1 MRQVKPLLL
10 SVAAVLVLSAG
21 QALAEGDAASG
32 AKIFKKC
39 KACHT
44 VEAGGKN
51 KLGPNLNGLFGRQAG
66 SLEGYKYSKA
76 MKGSGI
82 TWNEET
88 LAEYL
93 KKTEEAG
100 AHDQDGVPGR
110 EEAQGHRGH
119 PRLPQGSHQIA
130 LSRGAPTGTAC
141 GGNGGSSG

>member
-10 SVAAVLVLSAG
+10 GVAAALALSAG
-21 QALAEGDAASG
+21 QALAEGDAAAG
-32 AKIFKKC
+32 AKVFKKC

-66 SLEGYKYSKA
+66 SLGGYKYSKA
-76 MKGSGI
+76 MKGSEI

-93 KKTEEAG
+93 KKPRKMVPKTKMSFAG
-100 AHDQDGVPGR
+100 LKKPKDLDNILAYLKEV
-110 EEAQGHRGH
+110 
-119 PRLPQGSHQIA
+119 
-130 LSRGAPTGTAC
+130 TK
-141 GGNGGSSG
+141 